1 MKTVSTG
8 STIFNERV
16 IKTLRNRICILED
29 FFILSR
35 TRILVFKDEWKI
47 FVDRNTL
54 MPVVI
59 KSGTRCILH
68 NFEGNK
74 AKISVGMH
82 LILVDKKTLF
92 KNTNR

>member
-8 STIFNERV
+8 SSVFNEKV
-16 IKTLRNRICILED
+16 IKSLRNKICILED

-35 TRILVFKDEWKI
+35 TRIIVFKDEWKI

-68 NFEGNK
+68 SFKGNK
-74 AKISVGMH
+74 AKVSVGMH
-82 LILVDKKTLF
+82 LVLVDKKTLF